1 MGPTAHRAPRTFL
14 IRFSVSHLNFSI
26 EEHFL
31 YNYNMP
37 QSKVTPVP
45 HAKQREQK
53 RDMNSSDERV
63 KERETFVML
72 LHTLFKRY
80 GGQRHPKIHPFEMLI
95 EDNALTNVACIPPSS
110 KIIYI
115 SHEWVGTA
123 HPDPRGDQMYHL
135 LLLLERLQRGDVSR
149 TDMDAFHSL
158 LYKHNYSTTAA
169 EWKHVLDSQTTYIF
183 YDGFSCRAKSESKD
197 FEGSPRLSR
206 DAIS

>member
-1 MGPTAHRAPRTFL
+1 
-14 IRFSVSHLNFSI
+14 
-26 EEHFL
+26 
-31 YNYNMP
+31 MP
-37 QSKVTPVP
+37 LFGSAKVKPF
-45 HAKQREQK
+45 KGQQEK
-53 RDMNSSDERV
+53 ECRV
-63 KERETFVML
+63 TKTFVEMSVIQ
-72 LHTLFKRY
+72 LHTVMKLY
-80 GGQRHPKIHPFEMLI
+80 GGQRHPRLESYKELL
-95 EDNALTNVACIPPSS
+95 ERGELTSIKYIPPKS

-115 SHEWVGTA
+115 SHEHVGRD